1 MGFFKKIKKIVAG
14 KANQMADKMEE
25 KNIEAVVRQTIK
37 EMEEEYRQVKQ
48 AVNQSITLKKKVEKK
63 YSTAKDE
70 VKHWENRAKT
80 AVKND
85 KEALAKE
92 ALEKKQEQL
101 RLAQKYQKQLEERKA
116 AVKGHKAKM
125 KELQEKLAQAKDK
138 QEELI
143 AEAKTA
149 QATKEI
155 NDSLSGIDDTNAFS
169 ELEKLEDKV
178 DGLQA
183 EAEASE
189 EIYEEETEADLE
201 AKFEKLE
208 QDSANQSIED
218 ELAELKKDMN
228 N

>member
-178 DGLQA
+178 YGLQA
-183 EAEASE
+183 EAEAIE